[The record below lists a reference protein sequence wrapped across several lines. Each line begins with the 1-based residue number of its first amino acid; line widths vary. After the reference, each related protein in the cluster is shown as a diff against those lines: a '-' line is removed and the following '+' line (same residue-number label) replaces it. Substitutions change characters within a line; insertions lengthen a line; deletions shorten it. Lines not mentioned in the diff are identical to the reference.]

1 MLIPI
6 TRETF
11 EQLIPAI
18 ATGAQYR
25 YYWGKLSDVLQ
36 RVLISFVG
44 VLLLVLLTNIAPD
57 GYRPIVTIG
66 GIFVGVYWLW
76 APIFFASRRNLECR
90 RYQYSGLWQGK
101 VLDIVITEALIGTEE
116 IANSYGELEI
126 VEKRER
132 RLNVEVG
139 DRTGFITSLQVP
151 LRRDYKRLA
160 AGQPA
165 QMVVMSDRP
174 DLSLIT
180 KVSDIYIPT
189 LDLWVSDYPYLRR
202 DLFLEVS
209 EQLRASRRQK
219 RAQPRR

>member
-57 GYRPIVTIG
+57 AYRPIVTIG

-151 LRRDYKRLA
+151 LRRDYKRLT

-202 DLFLEVS
+202 DLFLEVR
-209 EQLRASRRQK
+209 EQIRASRRPK
-219 RAQPRR
+219 RPQPRR

>member
-11 EQLIPAI
+11 DQLIPAI

-44 VLLLVLLTNIAPD
+44 VLLLVLLNNIAPD
-57 GYRPIVTIG
+57 GYRPIVTIA
-66 GIFVGVYWLW
+66 GIFVGFYWLW
-76 APIFFASRRNLECR
+76 APIFFASRRNLQCR

-101 VLDIVITEALIGTEE
+101 VLDIFITEELIGTEE
-116 IANSYGELEI
+116 IANSYGDLEI

-139 DRTGFITSLQVP
+139 DRTGFITALQVP
-151 LRRDYKRLA
+151 IRRDYKRLA

-174 DLSLIT
+174 DLSLIP